1 MSVQWGN
8 EGDAKA
14 AVRDVRNDSTP
25 TDWVL
30 FKYEGPK
37 SQTIVVGGSGSG
49 GLNELVGHLS
59 NDMVGYGLIRK
70 TDRIDESETVK
81 FAFILYIGD
90 KVGIMQKA
98 RISVHSGAVKDFI
111 GQYHVDIMASKVE
124 ELSDEILT
132 RKIQD
137 TSGSGTRVLDE
148 SGARAATK
156 TAAPRAAATS
166 AKGSASSG
174 VTFENREAIQ
184 ELRAGGVNWILYSYE
199 NSNSNNVVLVGK
211 GNGGVDELS
220 ANLSDDIVGYGL
232 VRLIERI
239 DESDTVKFA
248 FINWTG
254 DNVPRM
260 LRARIGTHSGAV
272 KEFLHPYHVDIQA
285 THKSEVTED
294 IVVKTVKK
302 AAGTA
307 SHIVNSPSSSS
318 SSSSSSVSTGGSS
331 SGEAPRRAAPDRAQ
345 FKSTASYKPAV
356 NKQELGISIVD
367 ADALKSA
374 IADVRNDSTDTNW
387 VLATYEGANSNTI
400 KLLGKGSGGA
410 DEMISHLSDDMV
422 GYGLYRT
429 VETFDL
435 TQNVRFAFIN
445 WVGENIHRM
454 LRAKL
459 GTHSGAIKEL
469 FSPYH
474 VDLHATN
481 QAEISSD
488 ILAER
493 IRASMGT
500 KDNVKA

>member
-1 MSVQWGN
+1 MSGTVQWGN
-8 EGDAKA
+8 QGDARA
-14 AVRDVRNDSTP
+14 AVADVRNDGTP

-37 SQTIVVGGSGSG
+37 SQTIVVAGSGSG
-49 GLNELVGHLS
+49 GLNELASNLS
-59 NDMVGYGLIRK
+59 SEIVGYGLVRK

-81 FAFILYIGD
+81 FAFILFIGD

-111 GQYHVDIMASKVE
+111 GQFHVDIMASKVE

-137 TSGSGTRVLDE
+137 TSGSGTRVLE
-148 SGARAATK
+148 EGGARAANK
-156 TAAPRAAATS
+156 VAAPRVAAKASTS
-166 AKGSASSG
+166 TGISFSD
-174 VTFENREAIQ
+174 REAIQ
-184 ELRAGGVNWILYSYE
+184 ELRAGTVNWVLYSYE
-199 NSNSNNVVLVGK
+199 NANANNVVLVGK
-211 GNGGVDELS
+211 GNGGIDELS
-220 ANLSDDIVGYGL
+220 SHLSDEIVGYGL

-248 FINWTG
+248 YINWTG

-285 THKSEVTED
+285 THKSEITED
-294 IVVKTVKK
+294 ILVRTVKK

-307 SHIVNSPSSSS
+307 SHIVHKEAGSSSPSFSSSS
-318 SSSSSSVSTGGSS
+318 SSSSSPS
-331 SGEAPRRAAPDRAQ
+331 ARPDRAQ
-345 FKSTASYKPAV
+345 FKSTASYKPVGV
-356 NKQELGISIVD
+356 NKQEQGIAIVD
-367 ADALKSA
+367 GDALRAA
-374 IADVRNDSTDTNW
+374 IADVRNDSSDTNW

-400 KLLGKGSGGA
+400 KLLAKGAGGA
-410 DEMISHLSDDMV
+410 DELIAHLNDDIV
-422 GYGLYRT
+422 GYGLFRG

-474 VDLHATN
+474 VDLNPTN
-481 QAEISSD
+481 KAEISAE
-488 ILAER
+488 ILGER
-493 IRASMGT
+493 IRQSMGT
-500 KDNVKA
+500 ADNVKR